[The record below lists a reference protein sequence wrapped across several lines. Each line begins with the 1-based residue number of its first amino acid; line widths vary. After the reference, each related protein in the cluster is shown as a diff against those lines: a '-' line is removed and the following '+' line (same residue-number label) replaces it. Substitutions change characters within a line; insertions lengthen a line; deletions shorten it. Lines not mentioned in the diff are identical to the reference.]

1 MLCSSSSAAPDHTRA
16 KAASLQAAK
25 VEAKPDNLS
34 YCAAPKQLLA
44 PHNSSFSSFF
54 FSSLN
59 CCRCSH
65 CEVEVSHHRLILEGS

>member
-25 VEAKPDNLS
+25 VGAEPDNPS
-34 YCAAPKQLLA
+34 YCAAPKQLLT

-54 FSSLN
+54 CSLN
-59 CCRCSH
+59 SCSLSH